1 MSVPLHI
8 QLGRL
13 AAIRRESVDVQ
24 SVRRAHGLQHRADP
38 VDQLLVDSSAGREVC
53 RRAEGTP
60 SGVPIVGVAA
70 ASRSWLVHAQSHTGS
85 EGMLHLCFAL
95 LAVLFAI
102 VFLREPVAEV
112 QEAVEAPQPAVEGA

>member
-1 MSVPLHI
+1 MRRSRF
-8 QLGRL
+8 LGDKRHYL
-13 AAIRRESVDVQ
+13 TA
-24 SVRRAHGLQHRADP
+24 P
-38 VDQLLVDSSAGREVC
+38 LVDSSAGREVC
-53 RRAEGTP
+53 RRAEGAP

-95 LAVLFAI
+95 LAVLFAV